1 MCRYVLHPGQTAPR
15 SVLNRFMFRQI
26 IHRYFGCISSV
37 QFQLLLLFLVM
48 LILKVERFNILQKVI
63 LLNFFTVYL

>member
-37 QFQLLLLFLVM
+37 TVSVTLV
-48 LILKVERFNILQKVI
+48 IFSHV
-63 LLNFFTVYL
+63 NFES